1 MQNFQTLKH
10 TNLSTINDENHI
22 QQNEYDII
30 DIVRLSENKFL
41 YYNQRDISIL
51 HKMNLSRV
59 FKNVLPLDEYI
70 LQVEHLYKDLI
81 VVCSKHTLI
90 IFSTLIGKRIKKLS
104 LKELEITSF
113 LVFDKDTIL
122 LSHKQYI
129 LKINLLSGYD
139 CKNNHIIH
147 RTNLDQPICKI
158 YKKSQQEILIQT
170 YYENLHVFNMLTRQI
185 TKYYYYDL
193 PSRLF
198 TDAVLFKNDILVS
211 YSRGHEQVNR
221 MNIRNGSNQY
231 IDNNKLIYQMK
242 SLDDTEQRY
251 LIVSFNN
258 GKVVIYERKNQRE
271 VAIYQEE
278 GGEHLKNSIYP
289 LKDNQILIINQMFAR
304 IVELEIA
311 ERNYCTFF

>member
-1 MQNFQTLKH
+1 MQNFQILKH
-10 TNLSTINDENHI
+10 TNLNINKDENHF
-22 QQNEYDII
+22 QQDEYDII
-30 DIVRLSENKFL
+30 DIVKLSENKFL
-41 YYNQRDISIL
+41 FYNKRDICIL
-51 HKMNLSRV
+51 NKMHLSRV
-59 FKNVLPLDEYI
+59 FKNVLPLGENI

-81 VVCSKHTLI
+81 VICSKHTLI
-90 IFSTLIGKRIKKLS
+90 VFSTLSGKRIKKLS

-113 LVFDKDTIL
+113 LVLDKDTVL

-129 LKINLLSGYD
+129 LKINLFSGYD

-147 RTNLDQPICKI
+147 RTKLDQPICKI
-158 YKKSQQEILIQT
+158 YKKSKQEILIQT
-170 YYENLHVFNMLTRQI
+170 YYENLHVLNLETRQI

-198 TDAVLFKNDILVS
+198 TDAVLFKNDVLVS

-231 IDNNKLIYQMK
+231 IDNNQLIYQMK
-242 SLDDTEQRY
+242 SLDDTEQKY

-278 GGEHLKNSIYP
+278 GAQHIKNSIYP

>member
-1 MQNFQTLKH
+1 MQNFQILKH
-10 TNLSTINDENHI
+10 TNLIRGNDENHI
-22 QQNEYDII
+22 QQEEYDII
-30 DIVRLSENKFL
+30 DIIRLSENKYLF
-41 YYNQRDISIL
+41 YNKRDISIL
-51 HKMNLSRV
+51 NKMCLSRV
-59 FKNVLPLDEYI
+59 FKNVLPLGEQI
-70 LQVEHLYKDLI
+70 LQVEQLYKDLI
-81 VVCSKHTLI
+81 VVCSQHTLV
-90 IFSTLIGKRIKKLS
+90 IFSTLLGKRIKQLS

-113 LVFDKDTIL
+113 LVLDKDTIL
-122 LSHKQYI
+122 LSHKQYV
-129 LKINLLSGYD
+129 LKVNLFDGYD

-147 RTNLDQPICKI
+147 RTKLDQPICKI
-158 YKKSQQEILIQT
+158 YKKSKQEILIQT
-170 YYENLHVFNMLTRQI
+170 YYENLHVLNLETRQI

-221 MNIRNGSNQY
+221 MNIRNGSNSY
-231 IDNNKLIYQMK
+231 IDNNQLIYQMK
-242 SLDDTEQRY
+242 SLDDTEQKH

-278 GGEHLKNSIYP
+278 GGEHLRNSIYP